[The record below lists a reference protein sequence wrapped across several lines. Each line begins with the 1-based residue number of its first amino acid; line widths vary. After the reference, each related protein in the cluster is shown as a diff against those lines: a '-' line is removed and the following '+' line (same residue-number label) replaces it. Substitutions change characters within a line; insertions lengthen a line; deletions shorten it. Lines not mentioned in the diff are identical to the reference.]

1 MAWNLTSAQPFCDK
15 LHVND
20 DSKSQIFQP
29 RPLSDFQEIASQ
41 STSKLDNGFFLG
53 ETWAAD
59 AAP

>member
-1 MAWNLTSAQPFCDK
+1 MVWNLTSAQLFCDK

-29 RPLSDFQEIASQ
+29 RLSDFQEIASQ

-53 ETWAAD
+53 ETWVAD
-59 AAP
+59 AVL